1 MPSSTSRGD
10 HSRPGCLLHPIMPW
24 LLILGFWEGVCEL
37 GEKQWVA
44 QPEEKATG
52 TPYEGQIMAT

>member
-1 MPSSTSRGD
+1 
-10 HSRPGCLLHPIMPW
+10 MPW